1 MSKNTIED
9 LSNENNIFSV
19 TLKKGFLKNTFY
31 YHTKQQN
38 SIARSKKRKSIIKER
53 YKTRYDERI
62 KDELKSN
69 TNIEEAK
76 NKVKTTMKKE
86 KEKYDQIINF
96 KRNHEFLGSMC
107 KDLFE
112 VWKKYN
118 ESNYHLSCTEKLQVK
133 FNYFD
138 VVLSLDYYIK
148 HYQKSYDSSN
158 TIRILHTK
166 MEHMTIS

>member
-1 MSKNTIED
+1 MSKSTIQD
-9 LSNENNIFSV
+9 LSNENNIFSL
-19 TLKKGFLKNTFY
+19 TLKKGFLKNTFD

-38 SIARSKKRKSIIKER
+38 SIARSKKRKSIIKEK

-62 KDELKSN
+62 KNELESN
-69 TNIEEAK
+69 TNIEEVK
-76 NKVKTTMKKE
+76 NKVKTTMKKD
-86 KEKYDQIINF
+86 KEKYDQFINF
-96 KRNHEFLGSMC
+96 KRNRELLDSMC
-107 KDLFE
+107 KDLYD

-118 ESNYHLSCTEKLQVK
+118 EPNFHLSCTEKLQVK

-158 TIRILHTK
+158 TIQILHTK
-166 MEHMTIS
+166 MEYMTIS